1 MAGMDARHRDVLVA
15 TIREYID
22 SAEPVGSRALCKR
35 HFPHLS
41 PATIRNAMADLE
53 DMGYLVQPHT
63 SAGRVPTD
71 QAYRFYVDSFPPAQR
86 GGVPAPAAG
95 PGPFARGTRRAGVEG
110 FMEQASSHLSAAT
123 RLTGL
128 LLAPPLK
135 HTTISRVDL
144 MPLEDDRA
152 LAVVT
157 TDAGWVTVREITLEP
172 PLRPD
177 EVRAIGRELTRRFRD
192 RTVQAIV
199 DMESAPDDPLDALHT
214 RARAV
219 TEQIV
224 AMLRGRTLYVS
235 GAINM
240 LDHPEFWD
248 IETTRELLRTFEHKE
263 RLAEVMTTLAADEGV
278 RVMIGDENPVSEM
291 RECTL
296 ITSTYMYR
304 DQVLGILGVVGPR
317 RLPYPEVM
325 SVVNETAR
333 RVTEA
338 LSRVRQDLYLPS

>member
-1 MAGMDARHRDVLVA
+1 MDARHRDVLIA
-15 TIREYID
+15 IIRDYID
-22 SAEPVGSRALCKR
+22 AAEPVGSRALSKR

-53 DMGYLVQPHT
+53 EMGYLAQPHT

-71 QAYRFYVDSFPPAQR
+71 KAYRFYVDSFPPPQP
-86 GGVPAPAAG
+86 GLPAG
-95 PGPFARGTRRAGVEG
+95 PRPLSARRVGVDG
-110 FMEQASSHLSAAT
+110 FMEQTSSHLSAVT

-135 HTTISRVDL
+135 HTTIARVDL
-144 MPLEDDRA
+144 RSLDNDRA
-152 LAVVT
+152 LAVMV
-157 TDAGWVTVREITLEP
+157 TDAGWLTVREITLEP
-172 PLRPD
+172 PLGAE
-177 EVRAIGRELTRRFRD
+177 EVRALGRELTRRFRD
-192 RTVQAIV
+192 RTVQEIV
-199 DMESAPDDPLDALHT
+199 EMEQAPDDPLDTLHT

-224 AMLRGRTLYVS
+224 GMLRGRTLYVS

-248 IETTRELLRTFEHKE
+248 IDTTRQLLRTFEQKE
-263 RLAEVMTTLAADEGV
+263 RLAEMMTTLAADEGV
-278 RVMIGDENPVSEM
+278 RVTIGDENPVSEM

-317 RLPYPEVM
+317 RLPYPDVI
-325 SVVNETAR
+325 SAVDETAR
-333 RVTEA
+333 HVTEA

>member
-1 MAGMDARHRDVLVA
+1 MDTRHRDVLIA

-53 DMGYLVQPHT
+53 EMGYLAQPHT

-71 QAYRFYVDSFPPAQR
+71 RAYRFYVESFPPPQA
-86 GGVPAPAAG
+86 GGPAPH
-95 PGPFARGTRRAGVEG
+95 RGTAGNAISRSHRRPGLEG
-110 FMEQASSHLSAAT
+110 FMEHASSHLSSAT

-135 HTTISRVDL
+135 HTTIARVDL

-152 LAVVT
+152 LAVVVT
-157 TDAGWVTVREITLEP
+157 EAGWMTVREITLEP
-172 PLRPD
+172 PLGAE
-177 EVRAIGRELTRRFRD
+177 EVRWIARELTRRFRD

-199 DMESAPDDPLDALHT
+199 EMEQAPDDPLDALHT

-240 LDHPEFWD
+240 LDQPEFWD
-248 IETTRELLRTFEHKE
+248 LETTRQLLRTFEHKE
-263 RLAEVMTTLAADEGV
+263 RLAELMTTLAAEEGV
-278 RVMIGDENPVSEM
+278 RVTIGDENPVSEM
-291 RECTL
+291 QECTL
-296 ITSTYMYR
+296 VTSTYMYR

-317 RLPYPEVM
+317 RLPYPEVITI
-325 SVVNETAR
+325 VNETAR
-333 RVTEA
+333 QVSEA
-338 LSRVRQDLYLPS
+338 LSRVRQELYLPS